1 MDENKFYLKKIRIK
15 NFRNFEDIEV
25 NTTRKNIVIGM
36 NDVGKTNLLYA
47 LKMVF
52 DYKVRNIDLLES
64 DFHKKR
70 KDIPFE
76 IIISVNIGKN
86 DSFYS
91 DLILSE
97 IKNLRKSQ
105 LGNENILNIKL
116 IGDFFEGISMFWN
129 VSIDCNNIER
139 NSWEKIPAININK
152 NKIDLIFKVFDIPP
166 YNEVKQKFKEFK
178 RNILQSEKEKEK
190 EKETVDLIL
199 GEQLSIRNKINEL
212 KTVKKIQD
220 EITSTLEKFDVSY
233 GVKVLSTL
241 GLKSI
246 YDDLEIFNIQNED
259 EEIYPT
265 SGDGRRKTILYAL
278 FLYEIMQEVGKIP
291 IILLE
296 EPENHLFINSQI
308 SLSRT
313 ILEGNEFSNIFL
325 STHSPELLYCLTKE
339 TNIIRIVREENKTV
353 SRSSIFTLPKEFDK
367 LKNIV
372 QKDLVRALFCKEVLL
387 VEGYSEKILFDYILD
402 EKVKNIE
409 DRTSKF
415 ILNIIGV
422 NFEIYYNFL
431 KDLGIKILLK
441 TDNDLRKKGSNK
453 VELYGINRIC
463 KLLKLPTEIDLEE
476 VIVARN
482 EETKEDKAK
491 RFSLMREV
499 YSAKKE
505 LIEKFEEVNCYL
517 SEVDFEN
524 DLATVLEKDQSFVK
538 KLQESKWYNLY
549 EEHFFVEIFNDTNI
563 EKILAS
569 KYFKCIKE
577 LING

>member
-52 DYKVRNIDLLES
+52 DYRVRNIDLLES

-76 IIISVNIGKN
+76 IIISINIGKN

-105 LGNENILNIKL
+105 LGNEDILNIKL
-116 IGDFFEGISMFWN
+116 IGDFFKGISMFWN
-129 VSIDCNNIER
+129 VSIDCDNIEG
-139 NSWEKIPAININK
+139 NSWEEIPAININK
-152 NKIDLIFKVFDIPP
+152 NKIDFIFKVFDIPP
-166 YNEVKQKFKEFK
+166 YNEIKQKFREFK
-178 RNILQSEKEKEK
+178 RNILQSRKEEEKE
-190 EKETVDLIL
+190 DIIPIL
-199 GEQLSIRNKINEL
+199 EEQSVIRDKINEL
-212 KTVKKIQD
+212 DTVKKIQN
-220 EITSTLEKFDVSY
+220 EITNTLKKFNVSY

-241 GLKSI
+241 GLKNI
-246 YDDLEIFNIQNED
+246 YDDLEIFNIQNQD
-259 EEIYPT
+259 DEIYPT

-278 FLYEIMQEVGKIP
+278 FLYEILQEVERIP
-291 IILLE
+291 IVLLE

-308 SLSRT
+308 SLSKT

-339 TNIIRIVREENKTV
+339 TNIIRIVREDNKTV
-353 SRSSIFTLPKEFDK
+353 SRSSIFNLPREFDK
-367 LKNIV
+367 LKNVV

-402 EKVKNIE
+402 EKVRNIE
-409 DRTSKF
+409 DRTNKF

-422 NFEIYYNFL
+422 NFEPYYNFL

-441 TDNDLRKKGSNK
+441 TDNDLKRKASNK
-453 VELYGINRIC
+453 IELYGINRVC
-463 KLLKLPTEIDLEE
+463 KLLNLSNEADLDE
-476 VIVARN
+476 VIVARDKEK
-482 EETKEDKAK
+482 EEDREK
-491 RFSLMREV
+491 RFDLMKKV
-499 YSAKKE
+499 YLDKKE
-505 LIEKFEEVNCYL
+505 LIKRFEEFNCYL

-524 DLATVLEKDQSFVK
+524 DLAVVLEKDKSFVK

-549 EEHFFVEIFNDTNI
+549 EGKFFEEIFNDTNI

-569 KYFKCIKE
+569 EHFKCIKE

>member
-52 DYKVRNIDLLES
+52 DYRIRNIDLLES

-70 KDIPFE
+70 KDTPFE
-76 IIISVNIGKN
+76 IIISINIGKN

-91 DLILSE
+91 NLILSE

-105 LGNENILNIKL
+105 LGNEDILNIKL
-116 IGDFFEGISMFWN
+116 IGDFFTGISMFWN
-129 VSIDCNNIER
+129 VSVDCDNIEG
-139 NSWEKIPAININK
+139 NNWEEIPAININK

-166 YNEVKQKFKEFK
+166 YNEIKQKFKEFK

-190 EKETVDLIL
+190 ETITLIL
-199 GEQLSIRNKINEL
+199 EEQLSIRNKVNEL
-212 KTVKKIQD
+212 KIVKKIQD
-220 EITSTLEKFDVSY
+220 EITNTLEKFNVSY

-278 FLYEIMQEVGKIP
+278 FLYEIMQEFGKIP

-339 TNIIRIVREENKTV
+339 TNIIRIVREDNKTV
-353 SRSSIFTLPKEFDK
+353 SKSSIFNLPKEFDK
-367 LKNIV
+367 LKNVV

-402 EKVKNIE
+402 EKVKSIE
-409 DRTSKF
+409 DRANKF

-422 NFEIYYNFL
+422 NFEPYYNFL
-431 KDLGIKILLK
+431 KNLGIKILLK
-441 TDNDLRKKGSNK
+441 TDNDLKRKANNK
-453 VELYGINRIC
+453 IELYGINRVC
-463 KLLKLPTEIDLEE
+463 KLLNLSREEDLDE
-476 VIVARN
+476 VIVARDKET
-482 EETKEDKAK
+482 EEDREK
-491 RFSLMREV
+491 RFTLMKKV
-499 YSAKKE
+499 YLDKKE
-505 LIEKFEEVNCYL
+505 IIKRFEEFNCYL

-524 DLATVLEKDQSFVK
+524 DLAIVLEKDKSFVK

-549 EEHFFVEIFNDTNI
+549 EENFFAEIFNDTNI
-563 EKILAS
+563 DKILAS
-569 KYFKCIKE
+569 EHFKCIKE

>member
-52 DYKVRNIDLLES
+52 DYRVRNIDLLES

-190 EKETVDLIL
+190 ETVDLIL

-233 GVKVLSTL
+233 GVRVLSTL

-372 QKDLVRALFCKEVLL
+372 QKDLVKALFCKEVLL

-431 KDLGIKILLK
+431 KDLGIKVLLK
-441 TDNDLRKKGSNK
+441 TDNDLRKKDSNK

-463 KLLKLPTEIDLEE
+463 KLLEFPNETDLEE

-482 EETKEDKAK
+482 QETKEDKVK
-491 RFSLMREV
+491 RFSLMRDV
-499 YSAKKE
+499 YSNKKE
-505 LIEKFEEVNCYL
+505 LIEKFEEANCYL

-524 DLATVLEKDQSFVK
+524 DLAIVLEKDQSFVK

-549 EEHFFVEIFNDTNI
+549 EEHFFAEIFNDTNI

-569 KYFKCIKE
+569 KHFKCIKE

>member
-1 MDENKFYLKKIRIK
+1 VDENKFYLKKIRIK

-52 DYKVRNIDLLES
+52 DYRVRNIDLLES

-76 IIISVNIGKN
+76 IIISINIGKN

-105 LGNENILNIKL
+105 LGNEDILNIKL
-116 IGDFFEGISMFWN
+116 IGDFFKGISMFWN
-129 VSIDCNNIER
+129 VSIDCDNIEG
-139 NSWEKIPAININK
+139 NSWEEIPAININK
-152 NKIDLIFKVFDIPP
+152 NKIDFIFKVFDIPP
-166 YNEVKQKFKEFK
+166 YNEIKQKFREFK
-178 RNILQSEKEKEK
+178 RNILQSRKEEEKE
-190 EKETVDLIL
+190 DIIPIL
-199 GEQLSIRNKINEL
+199 EEQSVIRDKINEL
-212 KTVKKIQD
+212 DTVKKIQN
-220 EITSTLEKFDVSY
+220 EITNTLKKFNVSY

-241 GLKSI
+241 GLKNI
-246 YDDLEIFNIQNED
+246 YDDLEIFNIQNQD
-259 EEIYPT
+259 DEIYPT

-278 FLYEIMQEVGKIP
+278 FLYEILQEVERIP
-291 IILLE
+291 IVLLE

-308 SLSRT
+308 SLSKT

-339 TNIIRIVREENKTV
+339 TNIIRIVREDNKTV
-353 SRSSIFTLPKEFDK
+353 SRSSIFNLPREFDK
-367 LKNIV
+367 LKNVV

-402 EKVKNIE
+402 EKVRNIE
-409 DRTSKF
+409 DRTNKF

-422 NFEIYYNFL
+422 NFEPYYNFL

-441 TDNDLRKKGSNK
+441 TDNDLKRKASNK
-453 VELYGINRIC
+453 IELYGINRVC
-463 KLLKLPTEIDLEE
+463 KLLNLSNEADLDE
-476 VIVARN
+476 VIVARDKEK
-482 EETKEDKAK
+482 EEDREK
-491 RFSLMREV
+491 RFELMKKV
-499 YSAKKE
+499 YLDKKE
-505 LIEKFEEVNCYL
+505 LIKRFEEFNCYL

-524 DLATVLEKDQSFVK
+524 DLAVVLEKDKSFVK

-549 EEHFFVEIFNDTNI
+549 EGNFFEEIFNDTNI

-569 KYFKCIKE
+569 EHFKCIKE

>member
-178 RNILQSEKEKEK
+178 RNILQSEKEK

>member
-52 DYKVRNIDLLES
+52 DYRVRNIDLLES

-76 IIISVNIGKN
+76 IIISINIGKN

-105 LGNENILNIKL
+105 LGNEDILNIKL
-116 IGDFFEGISMFWN
+116 IGDFLKGISMFWN
-129 VSIDCNNIER
+129 VSIDCDNIEG
-139 NSWEKIPAININK
+139 NSWEEIPAININK
-152 NKIDLIFKVFDIPP
+152 NKIDFIFKVFDIPP
-166 YNEVKQKFKEFK
+166 YNEIKQKFREFK
-178 RNILQSEKEKEK
+178 RNILQSRKEEEKE
-190 EKETVDLIL
+190 DIIPIL
-199 GEQLSIRNKINEL
+199 EEQSVIRDKINEL
-212 KTVKKIQD
+212 DTVKKIQN
-220 EITSTLEKFDVSY
+220 EITNTLKKFNVSY

-241 GLKSI
+241 GLKNI
-246 YDDLEIFNIQNED
+246 YDDLEIFNIQNQD
-259 EEIYPT
+259 DEIYPT

-278 FLYEIMQEVGKIP
+278 FLYEILQEVERIP
-291 IILLE
+291 IVLLE

-308 SLSRT
+308 SLSKT

-339 TNIIRIVREENKTV
+339 TNIIRIVREDNKTV
-353 SRSSIFTLPKEFDK
+353 SRSSIFNLPREFDK
-367 LKNIV
+367 LKNVV

-402 EKVKNIE
+402 EKVRNIE
-409 DRTSKF
+409 DRTNKF

-422 NFEIYYNFL
+422 NFEPYYNFL

-441 TDNDLRKKGSNK
+441 TDNDLKRKASNK
-453 VELYGINRIC
+453 IELYGINRVC
-463 KLLKLPTEIDLEE
+463 KLLNLSNESDLDE
-476 VIVARN
+476 VIVARDKEK
-482 EETKEDKAK
+482 EEDREK
-491 RFSLMREV
+491 RFELMKKV
-499 YSAKKE
+499 YLDKKE
-505 LIEKFEEVNCYL
+505 LIKRFEEFNCYL

-524 DLATVLEKDQSFVK
+524 DLAVVLEKDKSFVK

-549 EEHFFVEIFNDTNI
+549 EGNFFEEIFNDTNI

-569 KYFKCIKE
+569 EHFKCIKE

>member
-52 DYKVRNIDLLES
+52 DYRVRNIDLLES

-76 IIISVNIGKN
+76 IIISINIGKN

-105 LGNENILNIKL
+105 LGNEDILNIKL
-116 IGDFFEGISMFWN
+116 IGDFFKGISMFWN
-129 VSIDCNNIER
+129 VSIDCDNIEG
-139 NSWEKIPAININK
+139 NSWEEIPAININK
-152 NKIDLIFKVFDIPP
+152 NKIDFIFKVFDIPP
-166 YNEVKQKFKEFK
+166 YNEIKQKFREFK
-178 RNILQSEKEKEK
+178 KNILQSRKEEEKE
-190 EKETVDLIL
+190 DIIPIL
-199 GEQLSIRNKINEL
+199 EEQSVIRDKINEL
-212 KTVKKIQD
+212 DTVKKIQN
-220 EITSTLEKFDVSY
+220 EITNTLKKFNVSY

-241 GLKSI
+241 GLKNI
-246 YDDLEIFNIQNED
+246 YDDLEIFNIQNQD
-259 EEIYPT
+259 DEIYPT

-278 FLYEIMQEVGKIP
+278 FLYEILQEVERIP
-291 IILLE
+291 IVLLE

-308 SLSRT
+308 SLSKT

-339 TNIIRIVREENKTV
+339 TNIIRIVREDNKTV
-353 SRSSIFTLPKEFDK
+353 SRSSIFNLPREFDK
-367 LKNIV
+367 LKNVV

-402 EKVKNIE
+402 EKVRNIE
-409 DRTSKF
+409 DRTNKF

-422 NFEIYYNFL
+422 NFEPYYNFL

-441 TDNDLRKKGSNK
+441 TDNDLKRKASNK
-453 VELYGINRIC
+453 IELYGINRVC
-463 KLLKLPTEIDLEE
+463 KLLNLSNEADLDE
-476 VIVARN
+476 VIVARDKEK
-482 EETKEDKAK
+482 EEDREK
-491 RFSLMREV
+491 RFELMKKV
-499 YSAKKE
+499 YLDKKE
-505 LIEKFEEVNCYL
+505 LIKRFEEFNCYL

-524 DLATVLEKDQSFVK
+524 DLAVVLEKDKSFVK

-549 EEHFFVEIFNDTNI
+549 EGNFFEEIFNDTNI

-569 KYFKCIKE
+569 EHFKCIKE

>member
-52 DYKVRNIDLLES
+52 DYRVRNIDLLES

-76 IIISVNIGKN
+76 IIISINIGKN

-105 LGNENILNIKL
+105 LGNEDILNIKL
-116 IGDFFEGISMFWN
+116 IGDFFKGISMFWN
-129 VSIDCNNIER
+129 VSIDCDNIEG
-139 NSWEKIPAININK
+139 NSWEEIPAININK
-152 NKIDLIFKVFDIPP
+152 NKIDFIFKVFDIPP
-166 YNEVKQKFKEFK
+166 YNEIKQKFREFK
-178 RNILQSEKEKEK
+178 RNILQSRKEEEKE
-190 EKETVDLIL
+190 DIIPIL
-199 GEQLSIRNKINEL
+199 EEQSVIRDKINEL
-212 KTVKKIQD
+212 DTVKKIQN
-220 EITSTLEKFDVSY
+220 EITNTLKKFNVSY

-241 GLKSI
+241 GLKNI
-246 YDDLEIFNIQNED
+246 YDDLEIFNIQNQD
-259 EEIYPT
+259 DEIYPT

-278 FLYEIMQEVGKIP
+278 FLYEILQEVERIP
-291 IILLE
+291 IVLLE

-308 SLSRT
+308 SLSKT

-339 TNIIRIVREENKTV
+339 TNIIRIVREDNKTV
-353 SRSSIFTLPKEFDK
+353 SRSSIFNLPREFDK
-367 LKNIV
+367 LKNVV

-402 EKVKNIE
+402 EKVRNIE
-409 DRTSKF
+409 DRTNKF

-422 NFEIYYNFL
+422 NFEPYYNFL

-441 TDNDLRKKGSNK
+441 TDNDLKRKASNK
-453 VELYGINRIC
+453 IELYGINRVC
-463 KLLKLPTEIDLEE
+463 KLLNLSNEADLDE
-476 VIVARN
+476 VIVARDKEK
-482 EETKEDKAK
+482 EEDREK
-491 RFSLMREV
+491 RFELMKKV
-499 YSAKKE
+499 YLDKKE
-505 LIEKFEEVNCYL
+505 LIKRFEEFNCYL

-524 DLATVLEKDQSFVK
+524 DLAVVLEKDKSFVK

-549 EEHFFVEIFNDTNI
+549 EGNFFEEIFNDTNI

-569 KYFKCIKE
+569 EHFKCIKE

>member
-52 DYKVRNIDLLES
+52 DYRVRNIDLLES

-76 IIISVNIGKN
+76 IIISINIGKN

-105 LGNENILNIKL
+105 LGNEDILNIKL
-116 IGDFFEGISMFWN
+116 IGDFFKGISMFWN
-129 VSIDCNNIER
+129 VSIDCDNIEG

-152 NKIDLIFKVFDIPP
+152 NKIDFIFKVFDIPP
-166 YNEVKQKFKEFK
+166 YNEIKQKFREFK
-178 RNILQSEKEKEK
+178 RNILQSRKEEEKE
-190 EKETVDLIL
+190 DIIPIL
-199 GEQLSIRNKINEL
+199 EEQSVIRDKINEL
-212 KTVKKIQD
+212 DTVKKIQN
-220 EITSTLEKFDVSY
+220 EITNTLKKFNVSY

-241 GLKSI
+241 GLKNI
-246 YDDLEIFNIQNED
+246 YDDLEIFNIQNQD
-259 EEIYPT
+259 DEIYPT

-278 FLYEIMQEVGKIP
+278 FLYEILQEVERIP
-291 IILLE
+291 IVLLE

-308 SLSRT
+308 SLSKT

-339 TNIIRIVREENKTV
+339 TNIIRIVREDNKTV
-353 SRSSIFTLPKEFDK
+353 SRSSIFNLPREFDK
-367 LKNIV
+367 LKNVV

-402 EKVKNIE
+402 EKVRNIE
-409 DRTSKF
+409 DRTNKF

-422 NFEIYYNFL
+422 NFEPYYNFL

-441 TDNDLRKKGSNK
+441 TDNDLKRKASNK
-453 VELYGINRIC
+453 IELYGINRVC
-463 KLLKLPTEIDLEE
+463 KLLNLSNEADLDE
-476 VIVARN
+476 VIVARDKEK
-482 EETKEDKAK
+482 EEDREK
-491 RFSLMREV
+491 RFELMKKV
-499 YSAKKE
+499 YLDKKE
-505 LIEKFEEVNCYL
+505 LIKRFEEFNCYL

-524 DLATVLEKDQSFVK
+524 DLAVVLEKDKSFVK

-549 EEHFFVEIFNDTNI
+549 EGNFFEEIFNDTNI

-569 KYFKCIKE
+569 EHFKCIKE